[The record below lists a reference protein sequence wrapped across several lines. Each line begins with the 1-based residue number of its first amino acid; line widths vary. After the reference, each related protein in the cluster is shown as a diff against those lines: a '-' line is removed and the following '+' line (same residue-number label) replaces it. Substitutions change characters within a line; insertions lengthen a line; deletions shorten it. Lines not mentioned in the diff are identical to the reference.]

1 MTRAPVAVGAA
12 LAMHTHVH
20 LPAHVPAHTQL
31 LAPAHRPAYA
41 QLPAPAP
48 AAAHGPAPAPH
59 PPAPGKTPAPHGK
72 GARGRSSAPPRAV
85 DPPAPPLPMLPSI
98 ARVRVE
104 AARDRVVVVE
114 DVSLPRDEWRSGGLH
129 LYAAFGE
136 PGTPLAVD
144 AHLVPV
150 APDAMEARVE
160 DVGEPVT
167 VEPAV
172 HHTPSTQ
179 LLLGRPTMAGVAI
192 HVPEAAL
199 RRAYETSD
207 RATLRIRS
215 LLAPPA
221 ADAAGGRDVVVRLG
235 IDGGRPLTLD
245 RVQVVSTEAQ
255 PWITRAEARLCGPQA
270 DPWPLAVS
278 IVPRPAT
285 PTRPWPPPIVPTMA
299 VRHSSDDLCV
309 RWWATP

>member
-1 MTRAPVAVGAA
+1 MMRASVALVAA
-12 LAMHTHVH
+12 LATHTHAHVPGH
-20 LPAHVPAHTQL
+20 VPAHVHVPAHTPV
-31 LAPAHRPAYA
+31 PAQAH
-41 QLPAPAP
+41 APAP
-48 AAAHGPAPAPH
+48 AHSPAPAK
-59 PPAPGKTPAPHGK
+59 APTAHGK
-72 GARGRSSAPPRAV
+72 GGPHHGSTAAPHVVYR
-85 DPPAPPLPMLPSI
+85 PAPPLPMLPNV
-98 ARVRVE
+98 ARVRIE
-104 AARDRVVVVE
+104 AARDHLVIVE
-114 DVSLPRDEWRSGGLH
+114 DVSLPRDEWESGSLD
-129 LYAAFGE
+129 LYVAFGE

-150 APDAMEARVE
+150 APDAIEARAD
-160 DVGEPVT
+160 DVGEPVV

-179 LLLGRPTMAGVAI
+179 LLLGQPTMAGVAI
-192 HVPEAAL
+192 RVPEAAL

-221 ADAAGGRDVVVRLG
+221 ADANGARDVVVRLG
-235 IDGGRPLTLD
+235 IDGSRPLTLG

-255 PWITRAEARLCGPQA
+255 PWITRAEAHLCGPDA

-278 IVPRPAT
+278 ILPKPAA
-285 PTRPWPPPIVPTMA
+285 PTRPWPPPILPAMA

-309 RWWATP
+309 RWWATR

>member
-1 MTRAPVAVGAA
+1 MMRALVALGAA
-12 LAMHTHVH
+12 LATHTHAHAPARVPGHTRIPAH
-20 LPAHVPAHTQL
+20 LPVSAGGPAPTH
-31 LAPAHRPAYA
+31 
-41 QLPAPAP
+41 APAP
-48 AAAHGPAPAPH
+48 A
-59 PPAPGKTPAPHGK
+59 KTPTSHGK
-72 GARGRSSAPPRAV
+72 RDARGRSSAPPHVVHR
-85 DPPAPPLPMLPSI
+85 PAPPLPMLPSV
-98 ARVRVE
+98 ARVRIE

-114 DVSLPRDEWRSGGLH
+114 DVSLPRDEWQSGGLD
-129 LYAAFGE
+129 LYVAFGE

-150 APDAMEARVE
+150 APDATEARAE

-167 VEPAV
+167 VEPDV

-192 HVPEAAL
+192 RVSEGAL

-221 ADAAGGRDVVVRLG
+221 ADASGGRDVVVRLG
-235 IDGGRPLTLD
+235 VDGARPLTLD

-255 PWITRAEARLCGPQA
+255 PWITRAEAHLCGPEA

-278 IVPRPAT
+278 ILPKPAA
-285 PTRPWPPPIVPTMA
+285 PTRPWPPPIVPAMA

-309 RWWATP
+309 RWWATR